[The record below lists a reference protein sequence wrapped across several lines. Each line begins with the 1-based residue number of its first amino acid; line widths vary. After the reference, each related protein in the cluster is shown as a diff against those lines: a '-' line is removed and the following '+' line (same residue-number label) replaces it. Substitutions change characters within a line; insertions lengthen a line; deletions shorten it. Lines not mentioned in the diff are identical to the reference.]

1 MELQKPKGIEL
12 PIEASEYVPR
22 IWGKKCIAMKE
33 MVAVRAIGDESF
45 PVRSHQM
52 ATHKSDFRKSL
63 FYTFSPSLTM
73 ASNKYWPCALHC
85 NSANELQKHS
95 PQNSVAAKSSK
106 ETKPINRSELRRNR
120 AFWWQDSCPVVVLK
134 YATVSTAKTFRV
146 GQRRRQ
152 TKTANRQTS
161 RLRNK
166 SQININRANAEG

>member
-1 MELQKPKGIEL
+1 MK
-12 PIEASEYVPR
+12 ASLYALIKWQHTNPTL
-22 IWGKKCIAMKE
+22 GKVYSIPLARVSRWQAISIGLVHC
-33 MVAVRAIGDESF
+33 VATV
-45 PVRSHQM
+45 QM
-52 ATHKSDFRKSL
+52 SCKNI
-63 FYTFSPSLTM
+63 P
-73 ASNKYWPCALHC
+73 
-85 NSANELQKHS
+85 